1 MLSWGNFSHYTEVLF
16 RSHFLLLLIKIFYAR
31 RRRAEVQIPCRYKVQ
46 KSATSRRQGGKLS
59 SCFLPPSH
67 HALDIV
73 ADNWWLFLG
82 GRQRLRPEDC
92 GLRLWLGDFKWS
104 RSSAQQPMSGRAR
117 PEHEPSTTAQPIALH
132 NAKVVCRW
140 VAAAAAVVPECGPTR
155 PGQMISA
162 EIRDKTHAPR
172 IALWRLRRFCLCFG
186 FCLCLPCSPLPL
198 PFFFLSNF
206 STVGQ

>member
-1 MLSWGNFSHYTEVLF
+1 MPADAGRKYK
-16 RSHFLLLLIKIFYAR
+16 FLAVTK
-31 RRRAEVQIPCRYKVQ
+31 CKKVRL
-46 KSATSRRQGGKLS
+46 AGGKAANCPPAS
-59 SCFLPPSH
+59 SPPTSHLP
-67 HALDIV
+67 LGIV

-82 GRQRLRPEDC
+82 GRQRLRPENC

-140 VAAAAAVVPECGPTR
+140 VAAAVPVPECGPTR

-198 PFFFLSNF
+198 PFFSFPTSAQWVNNKVDSSKIFERQQSSN
-206 STVGQ
+206 

>member
-1 MLSWGNFSHYTEVLF
+1 MPVDAGRKYK
-16 RSHFLLLLIKIFYAR
+16 FLAVTKCKKVRLAGGKAAR
-31 RRRAEVQIPCRYKVQ
+31 RQTVLP
-46 KSATSRRQGGKLS
+46 LS
-59 SCFLPPSH
+59 PPFFAFPLPFG
-67 HALDIV
+67 IV
-73 ADNWWLFLG
+73 ADNCWLFLG

-104 RSSAQQPMSGRAR
+104 RFSAQQPMSGRAR

-140 VAAAAAVVPECGPTR
+140 VAPAPAAVVPECGPTR

-186 FCLCLPCSPLPL
+186 FCLCLPCSSLPL
-198 PFFFLSNF
+198 SFFFVPTSAQWAKADSSKRISMLPAKLH
-206 STVGQ
+206 TERQR